1 MRTVQREARV
11 TLSLK
16 RSQTVSLLF
25 KETGQK
31 THLHFSN
38 VSKLSLLGSVGKV
51 SSLTEEG
58 GQEEGKSA
66 GAQGKEQGWIA
77 LEEQRNESGLW
88 RESRKLRHDTFM
100 RNGE

>member
-1 MRTVQREARV
+1 MQREARV

-31 THLHFSN
+31 PHLHFSN

-58 GQEEGKSA
+58 GQEEGKS
-66 GAQGKEQGWIA
+66 G
-77 LEEQRNESGLW
+77 S
-88 RESRKLRHDTFM
+88 SRKGTGVDSAGGTK
-100 RNGE
+100 E